1 MEANGGQCVN
11 IGDLQALYFV
21 VDNNKAMMDGLI
33 AMKPSGTTEAREF
46 RASVAEAGDVQV
58 GAGYV
63 SQNANGKRFR
73 DVGRREI
80 RYAMGGWARPRQPQL
95 RLGERT

>member
-11 IGDLQALYFV
+11 IGDLRALHFV
-21 VDNNKAMMDGLI
+21 EDTNKAMMDGLI
-33 AMKPSGTTEAREF
+33 AMKPSRTTEEREF
-46 RASVAEAGDVQV
+46 RAFVAEAGDVEI

-63 SQNANGKRFR
+63 SQNANDKRFR

-80 RYAMGGWARPRQPQL
+80 RYAMGGWARAK
-95 RLGERT
+95 TAAT